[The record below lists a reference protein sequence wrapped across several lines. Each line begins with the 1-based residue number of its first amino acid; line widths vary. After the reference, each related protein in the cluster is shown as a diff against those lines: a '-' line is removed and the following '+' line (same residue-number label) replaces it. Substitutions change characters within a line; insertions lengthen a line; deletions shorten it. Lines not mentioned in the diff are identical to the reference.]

1 MSLNS
6 LRNLAKEAAKTAAED
21 AAGNALEDVKGNA
34 KDKAMSQ
41 LTSGSGNLK
50 DKISGAIAKAIKIA
64 VSSAV
69 GGGYPIVL
77 NIDRKYHL
85 VLKGLYGVRLIFFLF
100 IIGVVLWSIFED
112 ASKLAGPLYHLY
124 SGLKSVAVILLMI
137 AAIFVMFFGIKDETG
152 NKNASD
158 GAPTEIHVLFN
169 FIRMIPYTYDLIAIV
184 ILLGILK
191 AFYIR
196 GTNNP
201 DPPVWPFVN
210 SIFWYPIY
218 FIVFSISFTLLSRI
232 LQIDQG
238 IRDQLKVLTVPV
250 LSVSF
255 ATLMIYAAITG
266 IEMGV
271 TDNIVYWMDEYD
283 NGSDSDDMP
292 DDAESALTYY
302 TNIDGKK
309 AGNIAL
315 SVILSIIVLVLFVV
329 QLIPMPMMMKINAGV
344 REAIKRFLTRMVD
357 FLKNAVK
364 K

>member
-1 MSLNS
+1 MSFNS
-6 LRNLAKEAAKTAAED
+6 IRNMAREAAKNAAGD
-21 AAGNALEDVKGNA
+21 AAGDMKANA
-34 KDKAMSQ
+34 KSTAMGE
-41 LTSGSGNLK
+41 LTSGTGSLK
-50 DKISGAIAKAIKIA
+50 EKLTGFLTNGIKIA
-64 VSSAV
+64 VKSAV
-69 GGGYPIVL
+69 NGGYPIV
-77 NIDRKYHL
+77 NKIDQKYPI

-100 IIGVVLWSIFED
+100 ILGVVLWSIFED

-137 AAIFVMFFGIKDETG
+137 AAIFVMFFGIKDEVG
-152 NKNASD
+152 NKDASD
-158 GAPTEIHVLFN
+158 GAGTEIHVLFN

-196 GTNNP
+196 GTKNP

-210 SIFWYPIY
+210 SIFWYPVY
-218 FIVFSISFTLLSRI
+218 FIVLSISFTLLSRI
-232 LQIDQG
+232 SQIPAD
-238 IRDQLKVLTVPV
+238 IRHQLKVLTVPI

-255 ATLMIYAAITG
+255 ATLMIYAAVTG

-292 DDAESALTYY
+292 TDADSIMQYY
-302 TNIDGKK
+302 TKVDGKK

-315 SVILSIIVLVLFVV
+315 SVVLSIIVLVLFVV

-344 REAIKRFLTRMVD
+344 REAIKRFLTRIID
-357 FLKNAVK
+357 FLKKASSK
-364 K
+364 